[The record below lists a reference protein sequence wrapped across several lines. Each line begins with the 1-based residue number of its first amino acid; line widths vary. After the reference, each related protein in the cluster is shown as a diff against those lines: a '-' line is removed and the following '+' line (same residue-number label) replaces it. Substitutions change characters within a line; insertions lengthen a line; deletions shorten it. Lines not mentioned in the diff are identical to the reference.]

1 MQPSRKLGAFR
12 VIFRVDGKV
21 LLTDIEVNNNALGF
35 VRKTAQFHNP
45 LQPHDRK
52 ERTMKFFSPLLLAL
66 ALIVG
71 GITTPAFAEDRAP
84 LFINL
89 TTDDPHRADMGISF
103 GKNQLERGHPLTIF
117 LNDKGVL
124 IGSQENAA
132 PFAEHQKVLG
142 ELVDQGATVLICPM
156 CMKHYGVKEADL
168 LPGLQVGNPEL
179 TGGALFKDNTRT
191 LTW

>member
-1 MQPSRKLGAFR
+1 
-12 VIFRVDGKV
+12 
-21 LLTDIEVNNNALGF
+21 
-35 VRKTAQFHNP
+35 
-45 LQPHDRK
+45 
-52 ERTMKFFSPLLLAL
+52 MKFFSPLLLVL

-71 GITTPAFAEDRAP
+71 GVVTSAFAEDHAP

-103 GKNQLERGHPLTIF
+103 GKNQLERGHPLTMF

-124 IGSQENAA
+124 IGFTENAA
-132 PFAEHQKVLG
+132 PFADHQKKLG
-142 ELVDQGATVLICPM
+142 ELMEKGAVVLICPM

-168 LPGLQVGNPEL
+168 LPGVQVGNPEL
-179 TGGALFKDNTRT
+179 TGGALFKDDTRT